1 MEYKI
6 QQLNT
11 TIVDNI
17 TYTQLAVSFI
27 SEDNINKQVTILVT
41 DNKIQINV
49 TILDE
54 DIALTVEDKHY
65 LNYILD
71 KYLLNYLI
79 L

>member
-1 MEYKI
+1 MTYKI

-17 TYTQLAVSFI
+17 TYTQLAVNFI
-27 SEDNINKQVTILVT
+27 TEENINKQVTILVA

-49 TILDE
+49 TIVD
-54 DIALTVEDKHY
+54 DTILTQNDKHY

-71 KYLLNYLI
+71 KYLLNYI

>member
-6 QQLNT
+6 KQLNT

-17 TYTQLAVSFI
+17 TYTQLAVNFI
-27 SEDNINKQVTILVT
+27 TEENINKKVTILVT
-41 DNKIQINV
+41 DNKIQIKV
-49 TILDE
+49 TIVD
-54 DIALTVEDKHY
+54 DTILTADDKHY